1 MTDKKP
7 CSYKREGLTYEAKD
21 VADGRHK
28 DNEQINHENET
39 KRNADVNNPTE
50 RLVREKDLKQSPA
63 DLQRRGP
70 RGRTLLVELLK

>member
-7 CSYKREGLTYEAKD
+7 CSYNREGLTYEAKD

-28 DNEQINHENET
+28 DNEQINQENET
-39 KRNADVNNPTE
+39 NRNADVNNPTE

-70 RGRTLLVELLK
+70 RGRPLLVELLK